1 MNETKKHETG
11 KVDATPDQPSVRKLR
26 ALDADVSG
34 RRLKVVFT
42 EYSGRAGE
50 RCLLDRGLARLYE
63 RQGKVRIVNDNK
75 QEQRKEE

>member
-34 RRLKVVFT
+34 RKLKVVFT

-63 RQGKVRIVNDNK
+63 RQGKVRIVKNRERRNK
-75 QEQRKEE
+75 Q